1 MEVFLNI
8 MTCIF
13 EVTIFELFFRGL
25 LRRRYSSP
33 IFYIAIYIG
42 VVSLIYGINSLGNS
56 KLNLIANILI
66 YYAVYS
72 LLYEE
77 ELKER
82 VFYFTVF
89 FTTFAGVEILCE
101 FVLSLILGEGY
112 SWENQSH
119 LARFIVICLEKLITF
134 VTLFI
139 IKKKLNK
146 QKYGIKNE
154 ILLYS
159 LVLPIATFG
168 IYSALLYSGLMVEVS
183 GINEGILLVG
193 CILLLFAN
201 AIIFFLY
208 EYIFRLNYENQALEM
223 LTLKTDLEK
232 KYYDRMEKVNLEQ
245 SNYMHDLKFMLR
257 TIGNL
262 AAQDQNEEITSVIQN
277 MKIRIGE
284 MEEEFF
290 CKNKVLN
297 TILCEKKKEAID
309 NKINYQAYVEPGIP
323 LDFIQDI
330 DIIII
335 MGNIID
341 NAIEATKKIDYGY
354 IDINVFATQKG
365 HIEDIRNGE
374 LSMKSI
380 NRLMDALEELKQD
393 KRYEML
399 KIELTTEE
407 LDVLVNRIYEY
418 TVKLASDNAVELTDD
433 EKKSSDN
440 SILNLQR
447 YLKTQKRIFK
457 SVA

>member
-1 MEVFLNI
+1 M
-8 MTCIF
+8 
-13 EVTIFELFFRGL
+13 
-25 LRRRYSSP
+25 
-33 IFYIAIYIG
+33 
-42 VVSLIYGINSLGNS
+42 
-56 KLNLIANILI
+56 
-66 YYAVYS
+66 
-72 LLYEE
+72 
-77 ELKER
+77 
-82 VFYFTVF
+82 
-89 FTTFAGVEILCE
+89 
-101 FVLSLILGEGY
+101 
-112 SWENQSH
+112 
-119 LARFIVICLEKLITF
+119 
-134 VTLFI
+134 FI

-262 AAQDQNEEITSVIQN
+262 AVQDQNEEITSVIQN

-341 NAIEATKKIDYGY
+341 NAIEATKKLIMDTLILMYSQHKR
-354 IDINVFATQKG
+354 DI
-365 HIEDIRNGE
+365 
-374 LSMKSI
+374 S
-380 NRLMDALEELKQD
+380 
-393 KRYEML
+393 
-399 KIELTTEE
+399 
-407 LDVLVNRIYEY
+407 
-418 TVKLASDNAVELTDD
+418 
-433 EKKSSDN
+433 
-440 SILNLQR
+440 
-447 YLKTQKRIFK
+447 
-457 SVA
+457 